1 VARGV
6 FVTGETKED
15 AEQQFALLGRSG
27 ASCARAPSAS
37 LGYRLCAR
45 RARLTTPG
53 SSSSSTKTR
62 PRRQSF
68 LSTRTLKPEGERSYR
83 ELYLNLATD
92 PDALVT
98 GVQEAFDCPACTT
111 RIEVKLPPPR
121 EVRFENHTTCPA
133 CEVFLV
139 RPKDELPWRV
149 AGRGTGPTAECAFCD
164 EPGDSDEHV
173 IPKWLSKRLS
183 IKAEIPADVAFGVP
197 APRRRKQGISF
208 GGYEAPVMCEGCN
221 EHFGK
226 LEEAVIPLVESMAK
240 GVTVVL
246 DEQSQQLLA
255 LWATKTA
262 IALLAAEDPATV
274 PKVHG
279 RMVRDEARVPEGVW
293 VGFFP
298 WRGDPVLWT
307 STGSNANTTRR
318 LVEMYGALLA
328 FGSFGRRVTG

>member
-1 VARGV
+1 
-6 FVTGETKED
+6 
-15 AEQQFALLGRSG
+15 
-27 ASCARAPSAS
+27 
-37 LGYRLCAR
+37 
-45 RARLTTPG
+45 
-53 SSSSSTKTR
+53 
-62 PRRQSF
+62 
-68 LSTRTLKPEGERSYR
+68 
-83 ELYLNLATD
+83 
-92 PDALVT
+92 VT